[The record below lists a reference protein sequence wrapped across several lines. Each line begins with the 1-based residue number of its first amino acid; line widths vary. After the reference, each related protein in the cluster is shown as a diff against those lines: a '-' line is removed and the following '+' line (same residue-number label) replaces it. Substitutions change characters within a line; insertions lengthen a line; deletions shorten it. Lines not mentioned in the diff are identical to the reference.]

1 MATPAQPPLHGTE
14 KAVLDE
20 FSGRR
25 TRLNDTYNK
34 ITELSAEI
42 AEHELVLKTLAPM
55 DAKRKCFRLVNDV
68 LVERS
73 VGEVMPAVQKNRW
86 GQDRGSLYGIHWQ
99 QTRMFMPHGRM
110 AHARGQR
117 HGHAWRR
124 SLYAYGDSQCPAY
137 SSGMGSVQISK
148 YVRRTR

>member
-20 FSGRR
+20 FSARR

-42 AEHELVLKTLAPM
+42 AEHELVLKTIAPM

-68 LVERS
+68 LIERS

-86 GQDRGSLYGIHWQ
+86 VQDRG
-99 QTRMFMPHGRM
+99 HGCLWDPPAAAM
-110 AHARGQR
+110 QAHAACMGL
-117 HGHAWRR
+117 GHAVWLCMMRGCM
-124 SLYAYGDSQCPAY
+124 A
-137 SSGMGSVQISK
+137 SVG
-148 YVRRTR
+148 R

>member
-20 FSGRR
+20 FSARR

-42 AEHELVLKTLAPM
+42 AEHELVLKTIAPM

-86 GQDRGSLYGIHWQ
+86 VQDRGHCWL
-99 QTRMFMPHGRM
+99 
-110 AHARGQR
+110 
-117 HGHAWRR
+117 
-124 SLYAYGDSQCPAY
+124 
-137 SSGMGSVQISK
+137 
-148 YVRRTR
+148 